1 MKNACKWA
9 QQYGPLIGRLLL
21 ANLFIVSGFKK
32 IGGFAGTVGYMAATM
47 PSLDPNLIKLML
59 LVTIAVELGGGLL
72 VLIGWQARWSATAI
86 LLWMIPVTYLFH
98 AYWGCRRIRCRCNSS
113 SSIRTWRS
121 WVACYTSS
129 PMGPARSVLARTT
142 ASGGYTMV
150 VLAAEKNQAGSAK
163 HLIHSVTQAHQFGVS
178 LGEAP

>member
-32 IGGFAGTVGYMAATM
+32 IGGFAYMASVMGGKM

-59 LVTIAVELGGGLL
+59 VVTIAVELGGGLM
-72 VLIGWQARWSATAI
+72 VLIGWQARWAATAI

-98 AYWGCRRIRCRCNSS
+98 AYWGLPPEQMQEQFRQFHKNLAIMGGMLY
-113 SSIRTWRS
+113 I
-121 WVACYTSS
+121 VAYGS
-129 PMGPARSVLARTT
+129 GP
-142 ASGGYTMV
+142 Y
-150 VLAAEKNQAGSAK
+150 
-163 HLIHSVTQAHQFGVS
+163 S
-178 LGEAP
+178 LGKENC